1 MKTIKHMS
9 TNIEGLLRNMKGKK
23 INFLD
28 DDNGRQMTDKEARRA
43 IAELQAKG
51 HKLIPSGDC
60 DGFDP
65 FGGGC
70 PGHPVIED

>member
-1 MKTIKHMS
+1 
-9 TNIEGLLRNMKGKK
+9 MKGKK

-28 DDNGRQMTDKEARRA
+28 DDNGRQMSDKEARAA

-60 DGFDP
+60 EGFDP